1 MANVLFIISYE
12 IKPDKRGEYLN
23 LIKNL
28 STKIKQLGM
37 VYDVYEKKGKTNYFN
52 EVYSCKSM
60 DEIDNLED
68 SFDEKTQELISVLAK
83 LVKGKMTYQT
93 LIGLD

>member
-1 MANVLFIISYE
+1 MAKVLFIISYE

-28 STKIKQLGM
+28 ATQIKQVGM
-37 VYDVYEKKGKTNYFN
+37 EYDIYEKKGKANHFY

-68 SFDEKTQELISVLAK
+68 SLDDKTQELISVLAK
-83 LVKGKMTYQT
+83 LIKGKMTYQT
-93 LIGLD
+93 LVGLD

>member
-28 STKIKQLGM
+28 STLIKQLGM
-37 VYDVYEKKGKTNYFN
+37 DYDVYEKKGKANHFY
-52 EVYSCKSM
+52 EVFSCKSM

-68 SFDEKTQELISVLAK
+68 SFDEQTQELISVLAK
-83 LVKGKMTYQT
+83 LVKGKMNYQT
-93 LIGLD
+93 LIGLK